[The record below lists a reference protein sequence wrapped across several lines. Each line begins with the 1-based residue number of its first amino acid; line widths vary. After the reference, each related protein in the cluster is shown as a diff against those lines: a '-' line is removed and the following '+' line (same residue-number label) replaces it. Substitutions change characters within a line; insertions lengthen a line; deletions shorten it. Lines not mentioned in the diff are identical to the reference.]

1 MFTLTVFEMLLSE
14 GRLVLSPTQQGT
26 GSEWFKKKII
36 LNGLYAKRIFIF
48 ECEIELFPPADK
60 TESLFIGT
68 VFKSNPQNNY

>member
-14 GRLVLSPTQQGT
+14 GRLVSSPTQRGT
-26 GSEWFKKKII
+26 GSEWVKKTYHFKRFICKKD
-36 LNGLYAKRIFIF
+36 FIF